1 MKNTNQKTIL
11 ATLIAVAITSTAST
25 QVNGQEA
32 GFSTKVD
39 SRLTYDDNILRAADD
54 FAKSDTS
61 LVVTPELTLAGILG
75 KQRFSVVYKG
85 EYAKYADFSDVDYDD
100 HDIRL
105 QADFDHS
112 NRLTSRFDVQYR
124 DKHEEFGDIN
134 NIFNDL
140 NEFNHYTENLIN
152 GRLAYGRQ
160 NSFGQLVLRVG
171 RSERDYDN
179 NEQEFRSYERD
190 LASLAFY
197 YRIAPRTRLLA
208 EVIYQD
214 YEYNPE
220 TGFIDLDNEYTVYQA
235 GIEWALTNQLEGTV
249 KVGYQNRNYRL
260 DTLRDI
266 DGLAYEASVDYK
278 PNTFTKINLIA
289 RRESIDSSLETAGGF
304 LRTSYGAGVKHGL
317 TELLSV
323 ESELGYA
330 KDELVFSSNRQDSRY
345 HAKLGLD
352 YAVLNWVN
360 VGVNYSYDERSST
373 LDAADFK
380 SNSINLT
387 LKIALN

>member
-1 MKNTNQKTIL
+1 MEMKNINKKTIS
-11 ATLIAVAITSTAST
+11 AILIATAIAST
-25 QVNGQEA
+25 QVQSQEA
-32 GFSTKVD
+32 GFSAKID
-39 SRLTYDDNILRAADD
+39 SRLTYDDNILRTADD
-54 FAKSDTS
+54 FKKNDAN
-61 LVVTPELTLAGILG
+61 LVVAPELTLAGIAG
-75 KQRFSVVYKG
+75 KQRFSAEYKG
-85 EYAKYADFSDVDYDD
+85 EYAKYSDFNDVDYDD

-105 QADFDHS
+105 RADFDHS
-112 NRLTSRFDVQYR
+112 NNLTSRFDLQYR
-124 DKHEEFGDIN
+124 DKHEKFGDVN
-134 NIFNDL
+134 TVFNDL
-140 NEFNHYTENLIN
+140 TEFNHYSESQIY
-152 GRLAYGRQ
+152 GRVSYGRQ
-160 NSFGQLVLRVG
+160 DSFGQLILG
-171 RSERDYDN
+171 LSRSDRDYDN
-179 NEQEFRSYERD
+179 NDQEFRSFERD

-214 YEYNPE
+214 YEFNPE
-220 TGFIDLDNEYTVYQA
+220 TGFTDLDNEYTVYQA

-249 KVGYQNRNYRL
+249 KIGYQDRNYKL
-260 DTLRDI
+260 DRLRDI
-266 DGLAYEASVDYK
+266 DGLAYEANVDYT
-278 PNTFTKINLIA
+278 PNTFTKVNLTA

-304 LRTSYGAGVKHGL
+304 LRTSYGLSIKHGL

-345 HAKLGLD
+345 LAKLGFD

-360 VGVNYSYDERSST
+360 IGINYSYDERSST

-387 LKIALN
+387 LKVALD